1 MKKFSHGCTL
11 DCFDCCKFN
20 VYKNENNDIDIK
32 PDKNHPYT
40 RGIMCSKGKKHLDRL
55 NHKDRIYTP
64 LKKVD
69 GKWIEIT
76 FDEAISIIADKLNF
90 YKKNYNSNSVAH
102 YYESGTGGVLKSIQ
116 NIFFNFYG
124 GITEF
129 EGGTCWSAGNKAQ
142 KYDFGYVKG
151 SSIDDIMNS
160 QNIIVWGRNP
170 YNTSIHLMDTIL
182 KAKKNGIKVTV
193 IDPIHTETAKR
204 ADEYIR
210 VNPSTDGAL
219 CMAMTKAI
227 IEENLQDKEFIS
239 KHVKGYEE
247 YKKYLDTLSLEYLS
261 NECGVDIDTIK
272 RISRLYAKKS
282 STIYIGY
289 GVQKYR
295 NGGNSIRSIDA
306 MAAITGN
313 IGKTG
318 AGVNYANRV
327 YPDILNRDPYNSYEY
342 AINERYFNVHNFA
355 DDVKNSKE
363 SPIKAIFVTKANP
376 LCRWPNLNKN
386 IKAFSEIEFK
396 VCIDMFMTDTSKYC
410 DLFIPCTNTL
420 ESEDILYSSMCNP
433 YIIYNEKVVDPKHI
447 LMDEYYFFM
456 ELSKKM
462 NIRDYPLVSKEEYLK
477 EIVKPLSKWN
487 IEIEDIKKGYVNMAF
502 DKVAWSDKIFKTP
515 SEKIEIYSDNAKK
528 DGLSPIPVYIKS
540 QKKDIRLITTHEKNS
555 LFTQHYL
562 DDNQISIVYMN
573 INLANKYQLSEDEI
587 IVLKSRNGSIET
599 KVKITDD
606 VSNDIVHM
614 YTRWAN
620 KDGNPNFLTEDVSS
634 EMGGQVAYNET
645 FVEIV
650 KKC

>member
-1 MKKFSHGCTL
+1 VNKFSHGCTL
-11 DCFDCCKFN
+11 DCFDCCKFD
-20 VYKNENNDIDIK
+20 VYIDENNIIQIEA
-32 PDKNHPYT
+32 DKNHPYT
-40 RGIMCSKGKKHLDRL
+40 MGIICSKGKKHLDRL

-76 FDEAISIIADKLNF
+76 FDEATSIIADKLKF
-90 YKKNYNSNSVAH
+90 YKENYNSNSIAH
-102 YYESGTGGVLKSIQ
+102 YYESGSGGVLKSIQ

-151 SSIDDIMNS
+151 SSLEDLMNS
-160 QNIIVWGRNP
+160 KNIIIWGRNP
-170 YNTSIHLMDTIL
+170 YNTSIHLMETIL
-182 KAKKNGIKVTV
+182 RAKKSGIKVTV
-193 IDPIHTETAKR
+193 VDPIYTETAKK

-210 VNPSTDGAL
+210 VNPSSDAAL
-219 CMAMTKAI
+219 CMAMTKVI
-227 IEENLQDKEFIS
+227 IEEGLQDKEFI
-239 KHVKGYEE
+239 KKYVKGFFE
-247 YKKYLDTLSLEYLS
+247 YKSYLDTLSLEYLS
-261 NECGVDIDTIK
+261 KECCVDIDTIK
-272 RISRLYAKKS
+272 RIARVYAKES

-295 NGGNSIRSIDA
+295 NGGNTIRSIDA
-306 MAAITGN
+306 MSAITGN
-313 IGKTG
+313 VGKPG
-318 AGVNYANRV
+318 SGVNYANRV
-327 YPDILNRDPYNSYEY
+327 YTDILNLDPYNSCDY
-342 AINERYFNVHNFA
+342 ASNERYLNVHSFTE
-355 DDVKNSKE
+355 DVKKLSKE
-363 SPIKAIFVTKANP
+363 PIKAIFVTKANP
-376 LCRWPNLNKN
+376 LCRWANLNKN
-386 IKAFSEIEFK
+386 IKTFGEIEFK
-396 VCIDMFMTDTSKYC
+396 VCIDMFMTDTAKHC

-433 YIIYNEKVVDPKHI
+433 YIIYNEKIVDPKYK

-456 ELSKKM
+456 EISKKM
-462 NIRDYPLVSKEEYLK
+462 NMKEYPLVSKKEYLK

-487 IEIEDIKKGYVNMAF
+487 IDIEDIKKDYVNMAF

-515 SEKIEIYSDNAKK
+515 SKKIEIYSDNAKK

-540 QKKDIRLITTHEKNS
+540 EKQDIRLITTHEKNS

-562 DDNQISIVYMN
+562 DDDKISIVYMN
-573 INLANKYQLSEDEI
+573 ITLAKKYKLLEDEVI
-587 IVLKSRNGSIET
+587 ILKSRNGSIDT

-606 VSNDIVHM
+606 VTDDVVHM
-614 YTRWAN
+614 YTRWTN
-620 KDGNPNFLTEDVSS
+620 KDGNPNFLTEDISS

-645 FVEIV
+645 FVKIV